1 MLFVNGTA
9 TTTFVVFWFMFI
21 SYLSGCAPLR
31 ASVKLCLCQS
41 YLLVVL
47 ATTIFNTFVVSFFVY
62 VHSLICLIAAPGR
75 APSRAS
81 VRFCKALLMPM
92 LFVD

>member
-1 MLFVNGTA
+1 MLFVDGTA
-9 TTTFVVFWFMFI
+9 TTTFVVLCCFLLI

-62 VHSLICLIAAPGR
+62 VHSLICLIALGARPR
-75 APSRAS
+75 AP
-81 VRFCKALLMPM
+81 L
-92 LFVD
+92 

>member
-1 MLFVNGTA
+1 MVLLPRLLLFFVYVHLLFVRG
-9 TTTFVVFWFMFI
+9 
-21 SYLSGCAPLR
+21 
-31 ASVKLCLCQS
+31 ASVKLCLCQC

-62 VHSLICLIAAPGR
+62 VHSLICLIAP
-75 APSRAS
+75 